1 MDVYVNKPIL
11 FLLGLSMFW
20 TLCIFIAPLTM
31 PPHTVEHLEGG
42 TSKLDFAN
50 NWTNLNF
57 FDRVIYTIGD
67 SQCHQMSER
76 TYYINGNQ
84 MPMCSRCVALF
95 LWANLGVVTAMLLIP
110 KYDISQ
116 TAAQIY
122 PSKIRNYLK
131 TNNREF
137 QAWVILA
144 ALCILTTAID
154 GFAQLLMPYEST
166 NLKRVIFSI
175 PTGWFGGFAIG
186 LMINNVYYSIKDPEL
201 MARSIKPPPKAPPGP
216 KVAKAEKADKDG
228 GRKAEGPPDK
238 GGKKKEVKASGKKGT
253 DEKATD
259 DG

>member
-1 MDVYVNKPIL
+1 
-11 FLLGLSMFW
+11 
-20 TLCIFIAPLTM
+20 
-31 PPHTVEHLEGG
+31 
-42 TSKLDFAN
+42 
-50 NWTNLNF
+50 
-57 FDRVIYTIGD
+57 
-67 SQCHQMSER
+67 
-76 TYYINGNQ
+76 
-84 MPMCSRCVALF
+84 MCSRCVALF

-122 PSKIRNYLK
+122 PSKMRNYL
-131 TNNREF
+131 TSNNREF

-201 MARSIKPPPKAPPGP
+201 MARSMKPPPKAPPGP

-238 GGKKKEVKASGKKGT
+238 GGKKKEVKASGKKGS
-253 DEKATD
+253 DEKPTD
-259 DG
+259 DR